1 MARDDERGNM
11 VLSPRS
17 AGLGAGKGGEMMR
30 SAQIVSAYIGMIIII
45 MALLFCIFIS
55 FSHAFDSEYEIQAL
69 HKKAS
74 DKLIAMIY
82 HNILF
87 SDWTDTSK
95 SNLMKLLLVLEERGH
110 NGPGFVDL
118 TIDIIMI
125 DLEHNVKLE
134 NLYIEKK
141 ILMKFTEGH
150 EYLIKWVDTF
160 LEENGFNKEKE

>member
-1 MARDDERGNM
+1 MKII
-11 VLSPRS
+11 
-17 AGLGAGKGGEMMR
+17 GAIFLL
-30 SAQIVSAYIGMIIII
+30 IVFVS
-45 MALLFCIFIS
+45 LFFVSI
-55 FSHAFDSEYEIQAL
+55 SHAFDNEYEIQTL
-69 HKKAS
+69 HKKSS

-87 SDWTDTSK
+87 SDWTDASK

-118 TIDIIMI
+118 TIDVIMI

>member
-1 MARDDERGNM
+1 MKII
-11 VLSPRS
+11 
-17 AGLGAGKGGEMMR
+17 GAIFLL
-30 SAQIVSAYIGMIIII
+30 IVFVS
-45 MALLFCIFIS
+45 LFFVSI
-55 FSHAFDSEYEIQAL
+55 SHAFDSEYEIQTL
-69 HKKAS
+69 HKKSS